1 LQSSGGA
8 SGAAA
13 VSAAPP
19 HRSVCLIDKSNQR
32 QETGETTMRKQAL
45 QQLAGI
51 GALTLAFAT
60 NAGAGDNFK
69 IETPKYG
76 GALEIVTV
84 YASISALSWDN
95 YDYNWKH
102 NHDTGQVYEQ
112 LFVTDVSNFKSRGGK
127 WTMTPDA
134 YIPSESMRGELAE
147 KWELKQNPLQIVLT
161 IRKGVMFPEKPGIMA
176 SRELTADDIVYTFNR
191 QNSSPKKVEG
201 MYDYVDSV
209 KAVDKYTVVMNLKEY
224 NAEWAYRFGY
234 GYYSGIVPKEV
245 VDAGATNWRNINGT
259 GPFRLTEYTQGN
271 SNTYEKNPI
280 YWGSETINEKEFKL
294 PYLDK
299 VTYRI
304 VKDEATRVTALRTG
318 KVDVLEVIRWQDVD
332 SLKKSAPDLKWNRWL
347 ATGGTFLAM
356 RTDTKPFD
364 DIRVRRALNMAVN
377 KDEIIKAYYNGNA
390 EMFAYPQH
398 PSFGAYFKPLEQ
410 QPDSVKELFKFDPA
424 KAKKLLAEAGYPNG
438 FTFKTQVCSCSANHM
453 DLLPLVAGYLEQV
466 GVKMEIQ
473 TMEYAAFL
481 SAMTSKQNTP
491 GYFMD
496 NGHTNPT
503 RTLHKSFVYGQP
515 WNPSQWNDPK
525 YSAKMDQVYLEPD
538 ENKRIQMIDEMT
550 TEIVDKA
557 PYIWLP
563 TPYNFTAWWPWVKG
577 YEGELRAGAARP
589 GPIYAR
595 MWVDQELK
603 KKMGY

>member
-1 LQSSGGA
+1 MKKQTLQ
-8 SGAAA
+8 
-13 VSAAPP
+13 
-19 HRSVCLIDKSNQR
+19 R
-32 QETGETTMRKQAL
+32 
-45 QQLAGI
+45 LAGI
-51 GALTLAFAT
+51 GALTFALAAP
-60 NAGAGDNFK
+60 AAAESFK
-69 IETPKYG
+69 METPKYG

-84 YASISALSWDN
+84 YATISALSWDN

-102 NHDTGQVYEQ
+102 NHDTGAVYEQ

-147 KWELKQNPLQIVLT
+147 KWELKQNPLQIVVTL
-161 IRKGVMFPEKPGIMA
+161 RKGIMFPEKPGIMA

-201 MYDYVDSV
+201 MYDYVNSV
-209 KAVDKYTVVMNLKEY
+209 KAVDRYTVLFDLKEY

-271 SNTYEKNPI
+271 SNTYEKNPV
-280 YWGSETINEKEFKL
+280 YWGTETINEKEFKL

-299 VTYRI
+299 LTYRI

-318 KVDVLEVIRWQDVD
+318 KIDVLELVRWQDVD
-332 SLKKSAPDLKWNRWL
+332 SLKKSAPDLKWNKWL

-364 DIRVRRALNMAVN
+364 DIRVRRALNIAVN

-398 PSFGAYFKPLEQ
+398 PSFGAYFRPLEQ
-410 QPDSVKELFKFDPA
+410 QPDSVKELFKYDPA

-438 FTFKTQVCSCSANHM
+438 FTFKTQVCSCSTNHM

-503 RTLHKSFVYGQP
+503 RTLHKSFVYSQP
-515 WNPSQWNDPK
+515 WNPSQWNDEK
-525 YSAKMDQVYLEPD
+525 FSARMDQVYLEPD
-538 ENKRIQMIDEMT
+538 ESKRIKMIDEMT

-557 PYIWLP
+557 PYVWLP

-595 MWVDQELK
+595 MWLDQDLK

>member
-1 LQSSGGA
+1 
-8 SGAAA
+8 
-13 VSAAPP
+13 
-19 HRSVCLIDKSNQR
+19 
-32 QETGETTMRKQAL
+32 MRKQAL

-51 GALTLAFAT
+51 GALTLAFAA
-60 NAGAGDNFK
+60 NAAAGDNFK

-161 IRKGVMFPEKPGIMA
+161 VRKGVMFPEKPGIMA
-176 SRELTADDIVYTFNR
+176 ARELTADDIVYTFNR

-209 KAVDKYTVVMNLKEY
+209 KAVDRYTVVLNLKEY

-259 GPFRLTEYTQGN
+259 GPFRLTDYTQGN
-271 SNTYEKNPI
+271 SNTYEKNPV
-280 YWGSETINEKEFKL
+280 YWGTETINEKEFKL
-294 PYLDK
+294 PDLDK
-299 VTYRI
+299 LTSRI
-304 VKDEATRVTALRTG
+304 IKDEATRVTALRTG

-332 SLKKSAPDLKWNRWL
+332 SLKKSAPDLKWNKWL

-398 PSFGAYFKPLEQ
+398 PSFGAYFKTLDK

-481 SAMTSKQNTP
+481 SAMTTKQNTP

-525 YSAKMDQVYLEPD
+525 FSAKMDQVYLEPD

-603 KKMGY
+603 KKMGH

>member
-1 LQSSGGA
+1 
-8 SGAAA
+8 
-13 VSAAPP
+13 
-19 HRSVCLIDKSNQR
+19 
-32 QETGETTMRKQAL
+32 MRKQAL
-45 QQLAGI
+45 QKLAGI
-51 GALTLAFAT
+51 GVLGFALA
-60 NAGAGDNFK
+60 AGPAVSQNHK
-69 IETPKYG
+69 MESPKYG
-76 GALEIVTV
+76 GTLEIVTV

-112 LFVTDVSNFKSRGGK
+112 LFVTDVSQFKSRGGK

-147 KWELKQNPLQIVLT
+147 KWELKENPLQIIITL
-161 IRKGVMFPEKPGIMA
+161 RKGIMFPEKPGIMK
-176 SRELTADDIVYTFNR
+176 SRELTAEDIVYTFNR
-191 QNSSPKKVEG
+191 QNSSPKKVDS
-201 MYDYVDSV
+201 MYDYVD
-209 KAVDKYTVVMNLKEY
+209 KAEAVDKYTVVFNLKEF

-245 VDAGATNWRNINGT
+245 VDAGATNWKNINGT

-299 VTYRI
+299 LVYRI

-318 KVDVLEVIRWQDVD
+318 KIDVLEVVRWQDVD
-332 SLKKSAPDLKWNRWL
+332 SLKKSAPDLKWNKWL

-377 KDEIIKAYYNGNA
+377 KEEIIKSYHNGNA

-410 QPDSVKELFKFDPA
+410 QPDSVKELFKYDPV

-438 FTFKTQVCSCSANHM
+438 FTFKTQVCSCSSDHT
-453 DLLPLVAGYLEQV
+453 DLLPLVAGYLEQI

-473 TMEYAAFL
+473 PMEYAAFL
-481 SAMTSKQNTP
+481 SAMTSRQNTA
-491 GYFMD
+491 GYFMN

-503 RTLHKSFVYGQP
+503 RSLHKSFVYGQV
-515 WNPSQWNDPK
+515 WNPSQWNDPAF
-525 YSAKMDQVYLEPD
+525 SAKMDQVYLEKD
-538 ENKRIQMIDEMT
+538 EAKRIKMIDEMT

-563 TPYNFTAWWPWVKG
+563 TPYVFTAWWPWVKG

-595 MWVDQELK
+595 MWLDQDLK

>member
-1 LQSSGGA
+1 
-8 SGAAA
+8 
-13 VSAAPP
+13 
-19 HRSVCLIDKSNQR
+19 
-32 QETGETTMRKQAL
+32 MRKQAL

-60 NAGAGDNFK
+60 NAAAGDNFK

-209 KAVDKYTVVMNLKEY
+209 KAVDKYTVVLNLKEY

-280 YWGSETINEKEFKL
+280 YWGTETINEKEFKL

-299 VTYRI
+299 LTYRI

-332 SLKKSAPDLKWNRWL
+332 SLKKSAPELKWNRWL

-525 YSAKMDQVYLEPD
+525 FSAKMDQVYLEPD
-538 ENKRIQMIDEMT
+538 ESKRIQMIDEMT

-595 MWVDQELK
+595 MWVDQDLK

>member
-1 LQSSGGA
+1 
-8 SGAAA
+8 
-13 VSAAPP
+13 
-19 HRSVCLIDKSNQR
+19 
-32 QETGETTMRKQAL
+32 MRKQTL

-51 GALTLAFAT
+51 GVLSLALAAPA
-60 NAGAGDNFK
+60 AGQGFK
-69 IETPKYG
+69 METPKYG

-84 YASISALSWDN
+84 YATISALSWDN

-102 NHDTGQVYEQ
+102 NHDTGAVYEQ

-147 KWELKQNPLQIVLT
+147 KWELKQNPLQIVVTL
-161 IRKGVMFPEKPGIMA
+161 RKGIMFPEKPGIMA
-176 SRELTADDIVYTFNR
+176 SRELTSDDIVYTFNR

-201 MYDYVDSV
+201 MYDYVNSV
-209 KAVDKYTVVMNLKEY
+209 KAVDRYTVLFDLKEY

-259 GPFRLTEYTQGN
+259 GPFRLTDYTQGN
-271 SNTYEKNPI
+271 SNTYEKNPV
-280 YWGSETINEKEFKL
+280 YWGTETINEKEFKL

-299 VTYRI
+299 LTYRI
-304 VKDEATRVTALRTG
+304 IKDEATRVTGLRTG
-318 KVDVLEVIRWQDVD
+318 KIDVLEVIRWQDVD
-332 SLKKSAPDLKWNRWL
+332 SLKKSAPDLKWNKWL

-364 DIRVRRALNMAVN
+364 DIRVRRALNIAVN

-398 PSFGAYFKPLEQ
+398 PSFGAYFKGLDQ
-410 QPDSVKELFKFDPA
+410 QPDSVKELFKYDPV

-438 FTFKTQVCSCSANHM
+438 FTFKTQVCSCSTNHM

-481 SAMTSKQNTP
+481 SAMTSKQNAP

-503 RTLHKSFVYGQP
+503 RTLHKSFVYSQP

-525 YSAKMDQVYLEPD
+525 FSAKMDQVYLEPD
-538 ENKRIQMIDEMT
+538 ESKRIQMIDEMT

-595 MWVDQELK
+595 MWLDQDLK

>member
-1 LQSSGGA
+1 
-8 SGAAA
+8 
-13 VSAAPP
+13 
-19 HRSVCLIDKSNQR
+19 
-32 QETGETTMRKQAL
+32 MRKQAL

-51 GALTLAFAT
+51 GALTFVLA
-60 NAGAGDNFK
+60 AGPAAGQSFK
-69 IETPKYG
+69 METPKYG
-76 GALEIVTV
+76 GTLEIVTV
-84 YASISALSWDN
+84 YATISALSWDN

-112 LFVTDVSNFKSRGGK
+112 LFVTDVSQFKSRGGK

-147 KWELKQNPLQIVLT
+147 KWELKQNPLQIVVTL
-161 IRKGVMFPEKPGIMA
+161 RKGMMFPEKPGIMA

-191 QNSSPKKVEG
+191 QNTSPKKIEG

-209 KAVDKYTVVMNLKEY
+209 KATDRYTVVFNLKEF

-245 VDAGATNWRNINGT
+245 VDAGAANWRNINGT
-259 GPFRLTEYTQGN
+259 GPFRLTDYTQGN

-280 YWGSETINEKEFKL
+280 YWGTETINEKEFKL

-299 VTYRI
+299 INYRI
-304 VKDEATRVTALRTG
+304 IKDEATRVTGLRTG
-318 KVDVLEVIRWQDVD
+318 KIDVLELIRWQDVD
-332 SLKKSAPDLKWNRWL
+332 SLKRSAPDLKWNRWL

-377 KDEIIKAYYNGNA
+377 KDEIIKSYYNGHA

-410 QPDSVKELFKFDPA
+410 QPDSVKELFKYDPV

-438 FTFKTQVCSCSANHM
+438 FTFKTQVCSCSTNHM

-473 TMEYAAFL
+473 TMEYGAFL
-481 SAMTSKQNTP
+481 SAMTTRQNTP

-503 RTLHKSFVYGQP
+503 RSLHKSFVYGQP

-525 YSAKMDQVYLEPD
+525 FSARMDQVYLEPD
-538 ENKRIQMIDEMT
+538 ESKRIQMIDEMT

-557 PYIWLP
+557 PYVWLP

-595 MWVDQELK
+595 MWIDQDLK